1 MNTQSVW
8 KFLIGFAI
16 AAFVLF
22 LVWYFSSVVIYILVS
37 AVLAVI
43 GRPMVRRLEGLHIR
57 RFSISRTFA
66 AAITLLTIWA
76 VAALAAF
83 LFVPLIFDKIA
94 EFSTLDYEGVWHNLE
109 HPISTLQHFLSDLFA
124 REQDS
129 VSLREALTST
139 LGEWINFDS
148 INRLLSSIVGVI
160 TSSVIAFFSI
170 SFITFF
176 FLKEEGLFYKMV
188 TAMAPE
194 RYSENITRSLD
205 SITVL
210 LSRYFRGILTES
222 LLLMVA
228 VSLVMTAFGMKASD
242 AAFIGLIMGIM
253 NVVPYAGPLIGGI
266 LSTLIGIVSPI
277 EGTTVGQTML
287 IIICTLLILKGLDDF
302 ILQPTL
308 YSERVKAHPLEV
320 FIVILLAG
328 SAAGILGMLLAIPT
342 YTVLRVFAKEFLSQ
356 FSLVRKLTENI

>member
-8 KFLIGFAI
+8 KFLIGLAI
-16 AAFVLF
+16 TGFVLF

-37 AVLAVI
+37 AVLAVL
-43 GRPMVRRLEGLHIR
+43 GRPMVRRLEGVRIR
-57 RFSISRTFA
+57 RWAISRSVA
-66 AAITLLTIWA
+66 AVITLLTIWA
-76 VAALAAF
+76 VAALAAI
-83 LFVPLIFDKIA
+83 LLVPLIFDKLT
-94 EFSTLDYEGVWHNLE
+94 EFSNLDYEHVWRNLAQ
-109 HPISTLQHFLSDLFA
+109 PIAEIQQFLADLFA
-124 REQDS
+124 REQES
-129 VSLREALTST
+129 FSLREALTAT
-139 LGEWINFDS
+139 LGDWINFDS
-148 INRLLSSIVGVI
+148 VNRLLSSVVGLI
-160 TSSVIAFFSI
+160 TSTVIAFFSI

-176 FLKEEGLFYKMV
+176 FLKEDGLFYKMV
-188 TAMAPE
+188 TSMAPE

-222 LLLMVA
+222 ALLMIA

-242 AAFIGLIMGIM
+242 AAFIGLIMGVM

-266 LSTLIGIVSPI
+266 LSSLIGIVSPI

-287 IIICTLLILKGLDDF
+287 IIICTLLVLKGLDDF
-302 ILQPTL
+302 ILQPTI

-320 FIVILLAG
+320 FLVILLAG
-328 SAAGILGMLLAIPT
+328 SAAGILGMLLAIPA